1 MKPLS
6 SPAPSVSP
14 GLIVDLANAFFGSCI
29 LFTASDVGVFRRLAE
44 QDGMDSASLARDL
57 QQSERGMRALMDA
70 SVAVGLL
77 LKNGERYSLTPAAR
91 KFLTPGSPAD
101 LSGALRYNRDVY
113 SAWGRLAEFVR
124 TGQPVERPELHL
136 GEDRERTRAFV
147 MAMHDKAVGMGRAI
161 LPWLDLAG
169 RKRLLDV
176 GGGPG
181 TIAVLIAQAFPE
193 IHCTVLDLPAVV
205 DVAAGINRAARRY
218 RACRYPGGRLSH
230 HAIPFRPRR
239 PQLLRHAA
247 PGIARG
253 HPQPDRQSATQRLE
267 PGGVIHVMDMMTDDS
282 HTQPPFSAIFALTMG
297 LTTQYG
303 WVFSARRATR
313 LAGRGRFYRL
323 QRSAAALRPY
333 RTGWRGRGN
342 HEPFSERLRSQ
353 CFGFIPRFKHFRRS
367 RMSFYFCDVQVLC
380 HISANYPIG
389 LWLATAHN
397 QLSASRYHADN
408 YLEDGILDAISTI
421 LHRHRKRLRTGDQ
434 RLHFWVRDRT
444 HPTGRSMGRP

>member
-1 MKPLS
+1 LKPLN

-29 LFTASDVGVFRRLAE
+29 LFTASDAGVFRRLAE

-70 SVAVGLL
+70 CVAVELL

-91 KFLTPGSPAD
+91 TFLTPGSPAD

-193 IHCTVLDLPAVV
+193 IHCTVMDLPAVV
-205 DVAAGINRAARRY
+205 DVARELIERQGATARVDILAGDYHTTPFPSGLDALNFFGMLHQES
-218 RACRYPGGRLSH
+218 PE
-230 HAIPFRPRR
+230 AIRN
-239 PQLLRHAA
+239 LIGKAHAA
-247 PGIARG
+247 
-253 HPQPDRQSATQRLE
+253 LE

-303 WVFSARRATR
+303 WVFSA
-313 LAGRGRFYRL
+313 GEL
-323 QRSAAALRPY
+323 QGWLEESGF
-333 RTGWRGRGN
+333 TG
-342 HEPFSERLRSQ
+342 FS
-353 CFGFIPRFKHFRRS
+353 
-367 RMSFYFCDVQVLC
+367 VQPLPPPLP
-380 HISANYPIG
+380 H
-389 LWLATAHN
+389 WLARA
-397 QLSASRYHADN
+397 
-408 YLEDGILDAISTI
+408 
-421 LHRHRKRLRTGDQ
+421 RK
-434 RLHFWVRDRT
+434 
-444 HPTGRSMGRP
+444 P

>member
-1 MKPLS
+1 MTIPERNVAD
-6 SPAPSVSP
+6 PR
-14 GLIVDLANAFFGSCI
+14 LIVDLANAFFGSCI

-205 DVAAGINRAARRY
+205 DVARELIERQGATARVGILAGDYHTTPFPSGLDALNFFGMLHQESPEAIRNLIGKA
-218 RACRYPGGRLSH
+218 
-230 HAIPFRPRR
+230 HA
-239 PQLLRHAA
+239 
-247 PGIARG
+247 
-253 HPQPDRQSATQRLE
+253 TLE

-303 WVFSARRATR
+303 WVFSAGE
-313 LAGRGRFYRL
+313 LQGWLEEAGF
-323 QRSAAALRPY
+323 
-333 RTGWRGRGN
+333 TG
-342 HEPFSERLRSQ
+342 FS
-353 CFGFIPRFKHFRRS
+353 
-367 RMSFYFCDVQVLC
+367 VQPLPPPLP
-380 HISANYPIG
+380 H
-389 LWLATAHN
+389 WLARA
-397 QLSASRYHADN
+397 
-408 YLEDGILDAISTI
+408 
-421 LHRHRKRLRTGDQ
+421 RK
-434 RLHFWVRDRT
+434 
-444 HPTGRSMGRP
+444 P